1 MLRCFVFFF
10 FVVVA
15 VLREEDYPDK
25 PNEYIESCIGMSEPV
40 AKVCQLLSLLARH
53 ELFRNDIS
61 YVLFSGVADDVSAV
75 CGQQWTET
83 ETARILQERNSASV

>member
-1 MLRCFVFFF
+1 MLGCFVGFFF
-10 FVVVA
+10 CA

-40 AKVCQLLSLLARH
+40 AKVCQLLSLLARQ
-53 ELFRNDIS
+53 ELFRNEVS

-75 CGQQWTET
+75 CG
-83 ETARILQERNSASV
+83 